1 MHSCLSTPAQWAQ
14 LEFAPA
20 RLGDRRRTARLVNIA
35 TALARHPGGTLPQA
49 FPNWAELKAAY
60 RFFHQPKNGP
70 DQILAPHTARTLA
83 ACQEPGEYLLLEDT
97 TDLDYSGHGATEG
110 LGRIGNGRGRGLR
123 LHSTLAVRVETW
135 DLAQQ
140 PEGVLVG
147 LLGQQTICPPRP
159 PPGETRRQRLR
170 RPRQS
175 QRWAATFDATGGP
188 PAGSQWI
195 YVADRESDFHEPL
208 ARCARHGVDFI
219 IRSYQDRRLADGSGH
234 LEEALARAPVLGHTT
249 VTLRARPGQPARTV
263 RLEVRVTTVTL
274 SGPWRPGGW
283 TGDFSVNLVEAREV
297 DAPPGATPLHW
308 RLLTSLPCARW
319 VEARRVLGRYAARWL
334 VEEYHKALKTGAG
347 VEQSQM
353 SQAYRLETLVAVLA
367 IVAVRLLSTK
377 LLAGAR
383 PDEAIAPGAF
393 GPEALAILAG
403 QSGAPP
409 GGWTHRSLLVAVA
422 RLGGFLARRHDGLPG
437 WQTIWRGWQRLLWM
451 SQGLETLQPRG
462 KRCG

>member
-60 RFFHQPKNGP
+60 RFFHQPSNGP
-70 DQILAPHTARTLA
+70 EPILAPHLARTLA
-83 ACQEPGEYLLLEDT
+83 TCQEPGEYLLLEDT

-140 PEGVLVG
+140 PAGVLIG
-147 LLGQQTICPPRP
+147 LLGQQTLCPSRP

-234 LEEALARAPVLGHTT
+234 LEEALAPAPVLGQTT
-249 VTLRARPGQPARTV
+249 VELRARPGQPARTV
-263 RLEVRVTTVTL
+263 RLEVRATAVTL

-393 GPEALAILAG
+393 GPAALAILAG
-403 QSGAPP
+403 QYGQPP

-422 RLGGFLARRHDGLPG
+422 RLGGFLARRGDGLPG

>member
-1 MHSCLSTPAQWAQ
+1 MHSCLSTPAQWARA
-14 LEFAPA
+14 EFAPA
-20 RLGDRRRTARLVNIA
+20 RLGDRRRPARLVNIA

-60 RFFHQPKNGP
+60 RFFHQPSNGP
-70 DQILAPHTARTLA
+70 EQILAPHLARTLA
-83 ACQEPGEYLLLEDT
+83 TCHEPGEYLLLEDT
-97 TDLDYSGHGATEG
+97 TDLDYSGHG
-110 LGRIGNGRGRGLR
+110 RGRGLR

-135 DLAQQ
+135 NLEQQ
-140 PEGVLVG
+140 PQVVLVG
-147 LLGQQTICPPRP
+147 LLGQQTICPPQP
-159 PPGETRRQRLR
+159 PPGETRRQRLG

-175 QRWAATFDATGGP
+175 QRGAATIDATGGP
-188 PAGSQWI
+188 PADSQWI

-234 LEEALARAPVLGHTT
+234 LEQALAPAPVLGQTT
-249 VTLRARPGQPARTV
+249 VELRARPGQPARTV
-263 RLEVRVTTVTL
+263 RLEVRATAVTL

-283 TGDFSVNLVEAREV
+283 TDDFPVNVVEAREV
-297 DAPPGATPLHW
+297 DAPTGTTPLHW

-347 VEQSQM
+347 VEQSQLA
-353 SQAYRLETLVAVLA
+353 QAYRWESLAAVLA
-367 IVAVRLLSTK
+367 IVAVRLLNTK

-383 PDEAIAPGAF
+383 PGEAIAPGVF

-403 QSGAPP
+403 QYGAPP
-409 GGWTHRSLLVAVA
+409 GGWTHHSLLVAVA

-451 SQGLETLQPRG
+451 SQGLEALQPRG
-462 KRCG
+462 NTCG